1 MKDVIL
7 LPNINLYSPFLMKLP
22 PCPLLLIYF
31 AFNSSVSTIDHS
43 MSKNW
48 VWPTLSVF
56 FVSSFM
62 ESSYFGTSEKNN
74 AAEKQP
80 ESSPGGFC

>member
-7 LPNINLYSPFLMKLP
+7 LPNINLYSPFFDEITSMP
-22 PCPLLLIYF
+22 SSSD
-31 AFNSSVSTIDHS
+31 NSSVSTIDLS

-48 VWPTLSVF
+48 VWPTLSGA
-56 FVSSFM
+56 SRKDN
-62 ESSYFGTSEKNN
+62 T
-74 AAEKQP
+74 AEKQP